1 MPSAMRLRSSGPDET
16 RAIGHALAAALEPG
30 DVVVLAGELG
40 SGKTVLAQGIARG
53 LGVDEPV
60 PSPTFVIVREYQGR
74 IPLAHVDVYR
84 LDHVQEL
91 HDLGFEEVV
100 DGEGVAVIEWG
111 DRVRAV
117 LPPERLEIALEEGG
131 GGDERAFLVSALGT
145 RWQARQAGIE
155 DTLRAWKE
163 G

>member
-1 MPSAMRLRSSGPDET
+1 MAVMRLRSSGPGET
-16 RAIGHALAAALEPG
+16 RDIGNVLAAALEPG

-60 PSPTFVIVREYQGR
+60 PSPTFVIVREYRGR
-74 IPLAHVDVYR
+74 LPLAHVDVYR

-100 DGEGVAVIEWG
+100 DGEGVTVIEWG
-111 DRVRAV
+111 DRVRGV
-117 LPPERLEIALEEGG
+117 LPRERLEIALEGSGG
-131 GGDERAFLVSALGT
+131 AERKLLVSPLGT
-145 RWQARQAGIE
+145 RWQARLAGME

-163 G
+163 A